1 MSDRS
6 ISCSDEATLGEACLL
21 NGSWSPAK
29 PSHDQRFGTFGPSP
43 ILQRGEELE
52 VELMTDR
59 AYAMKPP
66 QKSHKYRV
74 WRASRLVDKDTS
86 TTNSAG
92 SGAPV
97 FRTLLD
103 LTLGIFSSGCSF
115 LIAEVQYGFP
125 EFCELLQRMNGT
137 QGGTRG
143 NF

>member
-1 MSDRS
+1 MSDTS

-43 ILQRGEELE
+43 ILQRGGGARSG
-52 VELMTDR
+52 VN

-86 TTNSAG
+86 TTNAAG

-115 LIAEVQYGFP
+115 IIAEVQYCFP